1 MIIMIMNYSS
11 VIIFLNEYNLH
22 IVYIELEVSFIVYA
36 ILLYIISIQKKY
48 EWVIVKPITITMI
61 GF

>member
-1 MIIMIMNYSS
+1 MIMNYSS